1 MNTRR
6 LLRLLIVCLTALG
19 GLSLFLWM
27 SGFSPVATVQTVLSS
42 TWGSPG
48 GRIQTLNKT
57 ALLILTGLAVAIPY
71 RAGLFNIGGE
81 GQMLAGALAATF
93 VGWLPLSLL
102 GPVHW
107 MACLL
112 IGAAAGF
119 AWGALAGL
127 LLTKRGIHEVI
138 STIMLNFIA
147 LQCVNEIT
155 FGVFNAGSGASR
167 TPYIK
172 ESAFLAELYGGIGAP
187 LTCGI
192 LISIVFAI
200 VSSLWLQRTR
210 GGFELRAVGENT
222 EASRYAGISVSPIQW
237 RSFAIGGAFAGLAG
251 AVEVTGVSHA
261 FYARFSGG
269 MGFDGIA
276 VAFLAL
282 CEPWATIPAAF
293 ALATIRSADRALQLE
308 LGLPK
313 EIVFVVE
320 GVLVIAIALVT
331 RRRSHV

>member
-6 LLRLLIVCLTALG
+6 LIRLLIVCLAAMG
-19 GLSLFLWM
+19 GLSLFLWG
-27 SGFSPVATVQTVLSS
+27 SGFSPIATVQTILSS
-42 TWGSPG
+42 TWGSYS

-57 ALLILTGLAVAIPY
+57 ALLILTGLAVAVPY

-93 VGWLPLSLL
+93 VGWLPLSFL

-107 MACLL
+107 VTCLL
-112 IGAAAGF
+112 IGAATGF

-155 FGVFNAGSGASR
+155 FGVFNAGGGASR

-172 ESAFLAELYGGIGAP
+172 ESAFLLEIYRGIGSP
-187 LTCGI
+187 LTYGI
-192 LISIVFAI
+192 VLSCIIAI
-200 VSSLWLQRTR
+200 VASLWLRRTR
-210 GGFELRAVGENT
+210 GGFELRAVGENA
-222 EASRYAGISVSPIQW
+222 EASRYAGMSVARIQW
-237 RSFAIGGAFAGLAG
+237 RSIAIGGAFAGLAG

-293 ALATIRSADRALQLE
+293 ALATVRSADRALQLE

-313 EIVFVVE
+313 EVVFIVE
-320 GVLVIAIALVT
+320 GVLVISIALVM
-331 RRRSHV
+331 RRRGHV